1 MTMVNGHNIYL
12 HYVALAAAKTA
23 HTRTIMETEALRA
36 KHANVWQSAPKVM
49 TILPAFR
56 RYWIKLIL
64 DTAPRV
70 LLRMRS
76 SGAETAIHAKP
87 LTADG
92 LYGRLWLP

>member
-1 MTMVNGHNIYL
+1 
-12 HYVALAAAKTA
+12 
-23 HTRTIMETEALRA
+23 METEALRA

-49 TILPAFR
+49 TILPAFK

-76 SGAETAIHAKP
+76 SCAETAIHAKLLATRP
-87 LTADG
+87 PTG
-92 LYGRLWLP
+92 STGRPCERCQR